1 MSYQMTTT
9 ERSGYVHFRVTGNNS
24 PENVRAYLAEIL
36 ATCQRLKCPVAMIEE
51 NLSGPS
57 LDIVDMYKIASVGSA
72 AVLPTIRAIAV
83 VDVNPGHPHD
93 KMQFAENVAVT
104 RGINV
109 RVFGS
114 VPQAEK
120 WAQNQAAALRAEGSQ
135 ST

>member
-1 MSYQMTTT
+1 MSYLLTTT
-9 ERSGYVHFRVTGNNS
+9 ERPGYLHFRVDGMNS
-24 PENVRAYLAEIL
+24 PENVRAYLGEVL
-36 ATCQRLKCPVAMIEE
+36 ATCKRLKCPVVMIEE

-57 LDIVDMYKIASVGSA
+57 LDIADMFKIASVGS
-72 AVLPTIRAIAV
+72 VGVSPTIRAIAV

-114 VPQAEK
+114 VPQAEE
-120 WAQNQAAALRAEGSQ
+120 WAQ
-135 ST
+135 

>member
-1 MSYQMTTT
+1 MSYQITTT
-9 ERSGYVHFRVTGNNS
+9 ERAGYLHFRVTGSNS
-24 PENVRAYLAEIL
+24 AENVRAYLGEIL
-36 ATCQRLKCPVAMIEE
+36 ATSKRLKCPVVMIEE

-57 LDIVDMYKIASVGSA
+57 LDIVDMYKIAAQGSA
-72 AVLPTIRAIAV
+72 AVAPTIRAIAI
-83 VDVNPGHPHD
+83 VDVNPGHPHH

-114 VPQAEK
+114 VPQAEE